1 MGERIARV
9 FPRKTAASPDD
20 ALAFFDVPPL
30 LDPPDVDAVHI
41 SVAFSWDIP
50 RAEWLGK
57 QWEMIAPVKF
67 GGPAMGESGGD
78 FVPGR
83 YVKDGYVITSR
94 GCPNRCWFCSVWKR
108 EGDSIRQLP
117 ISRGWNLLDDNL
129 LACTDYHIK
138 QVFQM
143 LEDGKKQ
150 YGKRPEFTGGL
161 EAARLCDWHV
171 DLLLRL
177 KPKQMFFAYDTP
189 DDLEPLRVAGKKL
202 LDSGFTTISH
212 VLRAYVLVGWQK
224 DSFDDADKRMRET
237 MDAGFMPMAMLYRD
251 QKGDRDPEW
260 MRWQRKWARP
270 ALISARQSQDKYGKH
285 DSDSEWQTEFNTF
298 K

>member
-30 LDPPDVDAVHI
+30 LDPPKIDAVHI

-57 QWEMIAPVKF
+57 QWEMIAPVKY
-67 GGPAMGESGGD
+67 GGPAMGEAGGD
-78 FVPGR
+78 FKPGQ

-108 EGDSIRQLP
+108 EGDTIRQLP

-129 LACTDYHIK
+129 LACTDEHIK

-143 LEDGKKQ
+143 LEDGKKH

-161 EAARLCDWHV
+161 EAARLADWHV
-171 DLLLRL
+171 DLLAKL

-189 DDLEPLRVAGKKL
+189 DDLEPMRVAGRKL
-202 LDSGFTTISH
+202 LDSGFTTSSH
-212 VLRAYVLVGWQK
+212 VLRAYVLVGWPK
-224 DSFDDADKRMRET
+224 DSFDAADKRMHET

-260 MRWQRKWARP
+260 MRWQRQWARP
-270 ALISARQSQDKYGKH
+270 ALISAKQSQNKAGKPATAF
-285 DSDSEWQTEFNTF
+285 ERQTELNYV
-298 K
+298 